1 MDDLNSSDV
10 GVIPESPATIGTD
23 DTATV
28 VDAVSDDKLSAT
40 DDTTTNV
47 TEIDE
52 ETTEIDADID
62 KQLAEKPQ
70 DQEDLAYFRGLLRA
84 KEKEARELRNRQPE
98 YGETEQLAIDLYK
111 GLTSFDNETGR
122 PTAKAFAQKLVE
134 RDPALATEASWDLL
148 NQQVD
153 ANGMTIGHQL
163 LERMGLNP
171 YRLEELRQFSKG
183 EIKGEQYGITA
194 IPETVPQ
201 EFADAYKA
209 LSRINR
215 DDVDIYLEGDDEQKA
230 AGLEILRNKQDKLD
244 FDRMRTEQTRTQTES
259 LQREIN
265 TQIEKEETETFTN
278 LLESF
283 KDTPTYT
290 AATVSGNPEMDA
302 GIKNIVSMAILGL
315 GYPDSVFGQQATK
328 FFEGLGVQVNPQEL
342 STLVNEISGNIQ
354 SAVKAEKG
362 NFLPAKAEAVAR
374 RDDAVRRAS
383 AKRNAIFA
391 QAISKM
397 AGSMKQISETN
408 GTVLEA
414 NGGMPRLEG
423 NGAPQPQGEKL
434 STLEIIKQMSQP
446 AGR

>member
-23 DTATV
+23 DTAPV

-40 DDTTTNV
+40 DDTTDAP
-47 TEIDE
+47 EIDV

-70 DQEDLAYFRGLLRA
+70 DKEDLAYFREMLRA
-84 KEKEARELRNRQPE
+84 KEKEARQLRNRQPE
-98 YGETEQLAIDLYK
+98 YGESEQLAIDLYK
-111 GLTSFDNETGR
+111 GLTSFDNETGK

-134 RDPALATEASWDLL
+134 RDPVLATEASWDLM
-148 NQQVD
+148 NQQID

-171 YRLEELRQFSKG
+171 YKLEELRQFSKG
-183 EIKGEQYGITA
+183 ELKGESYGIVST
-194 IPETVPQ
+194 PENVPQ

-215 DDVDIYLEGDDEQKA
+215 EDVDLYLDGDEEQRA
-230 AGLEILRNKQDKLD
+230 AGLDILRNKQDKLD
-244 FDRMRTEQTRTQTES
+244 FDRMKAEQTRTQTET

-283 KDTPTYT
+283 KETPTYT

-302 GIKNIVSMAILGL
+302 GIKSIVSMAILGV
-315 GYPDSVFGQQATK
+315 GYPDSVFGQQSVK
-328 FFEGLGVQVNPQEL
+328 FLEGLGVQVNPQEI
-342 STLVNEISGNIQ
+342 SSLVEAISGNIQ

-362 NFLPAKAEAVAR
+362 NFASAKAEAIAR
-374 RDDAVRRAS
+374 RDDAIRRAS

-397 AGSMKQISETN
+397 AGSMKQISESN
-408 GTVLEA
+408 GKVLEA
-414 NGGMPRLEG
+414 NGGIPRL
-423 NGAPQPQGEKL
+423 NGDSPAPPQGEKL
-434 STLEIIKQMSQP
+434 STLDIIKQMSQQ